1 MESAQSAPLPLDP
14 FPLLTLP
21 DLVLQHILQHLTPK
35 ERKATR
41 GTCRKLC
48 KVASDSGTN
57 PKQPM
62 CLYYLLSLQPTSLH
76 RLCAGLVL

>member
-1 MESAQSAPLPLDP
+1 METAQSLSMPLDP

-48 KVASDSGTN
+48 KVASDSGKN
-57 PKQPM
+57 DQPQCATAVSM
-62 CLYYLLSLQPTSLH
+62 PCGQGCLTTS
-76 RLCAGLVL
+76 

>member
-1 MESAQSAPLPLDP
+1 VQVQPLDP

-21 DLVLQHILQHLTPK
+21 DLVLQYVIQHLTPK

-48 KVASDSGTN
+48 KVASDSG
-57 PKQPM
+57 KR
-62 CLYYLLSLQPTSLH
+62 LSLHAAVRS
-76 RLCAGLVL
+76 G

>member
-1 MESAQSAPLPLDP
+1 MDNSTVQVQPLDP

-21 DLVLQHILQHLTPK
+21 DLVLQYVIQHLTPK

-48 KVASDSGTN
+48 KVASDSGA
-57 PKQPM
+57 
-62 CLYYLLSLQPTSLH
+62 LIGLQAAVNYGQH
-76 RLCAGLVL
+76 RHRAALCAKALC